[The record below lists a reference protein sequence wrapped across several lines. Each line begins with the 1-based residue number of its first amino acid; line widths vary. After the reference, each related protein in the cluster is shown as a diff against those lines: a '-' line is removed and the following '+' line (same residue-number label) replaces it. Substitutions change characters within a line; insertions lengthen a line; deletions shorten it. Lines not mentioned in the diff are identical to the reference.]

1 MDNLMEEMFNEKR
14 TVRGRL
20 RLYSE
25 VSIAI

>member
-1 MDNLMEEMFNEKR
+1 MHNLMEEMFNEKR
-14 TVRGRL
+14 TVRGGL